1 MRQFNLEEKDSPSIL
16 KDYFS
21 SNQNHS
27 FSHHQHQ
34 SYSPGKTK
42 QAVFLALKSPTHF
55 LPPPPPQS
63 MVPRRSDLSSEAI
76 SNQMPDNTY
85 SSTISI
91 DTQMMYSRSL
101 IYSSKKCRTRTASL
115 RNTSINWIFLER
127 LLIQIISKPFITKK
141 IQNKAKHL
149 TRNAIKGT
157 SIKKKSMSNSFES
170 LRYIKCYSL
179 SSPNL

>member
-1 MRQFNLEEKDSPSIL
+1 MI
-16 KDYFS
+16 
-21 SNQNHS
+21 
-27 FSHHQHQ
+27 
-34 SYSPGKTK
+34 
-42 QAVFLALKSPTHF
+42 
-55 LPPPPPQS
+55 
-63 MVPRRSDLSSEAI
+63 
-76 SNQMPDNTY
+76 
-85 SSTISI
+85 
-91 DTQMMYSRSL
+91 YSRSL

-179 SSPNL
+179 SSPNLWQVLVILSDKTVEDLQSIQKTWNHTGNQTNNQISSCDQQTYYFQVFRRLY